1 MNVLELNILET
12 SEDFFT
18 VEIGTS
24 KLIFK
29 ESDKPCFYHFAIN
42 IPGNQFSI
50 IKHRI
55 AERIPLNRDRGLDE
69 IYFSSFDADSMYF
82 EDPAGNVVELIGRR
96 KRDLF
101 GDPSFAE
108 AFLNISEV
116 GVVTPH
122 LEEVSDELQDIGL
135 PLRGAVLDADSV
147 NFLGKDEAFFVLVR
161 PGRKWYFSDSI
172 SEVFP
177 LTATLET
184 DYTVQINEEGIA
196 NIEKA

>member
-24 KLIFK
+24 KLTFK

>member
-1 MNVLELNILET
+1 
-12 SEDFFT
+12 
-18 VEIGTS
+18 
-24 KLIFK
+24 
-29 ESDKPCFYHFAIN
+29 
-42 IPGNQFSI
+42 
-50 IKHRI
+50 
-55 AERIPLNRDRGLDE
+55 
-69 IYFSSFDADSMYF
+69 MYF